1 MFFGKKVLC
10 LPPLFFGMMGMGD
23 QRCLGWPQ
31 GRQGREAGVF
41 QKDDYVNYGT
51 QGICHIEDIRFIRFD
66 CRSGGRDYYILR
78 PVHQDGSRVFV
89 PTDNPQLTG
98 RMRPVLSPGE
108 IDRIIRSVRVRDLPW
123 ISDQKQRSARFQDI
137 LVRRDEEELL
147 LLARCLYQKSRE
159 GRKGL
164 SSADAQTLKKVE
176 EIVEREFAFSL
187 RLDLKNVGLYIR
199 RTLGLAEPSRGGGE
213 GKPTHSEGA

>member
-1 MFFGKKVLC
+1 M
-10 LPPLFFGMMGMGD
+10 
-23 QRCLGWPQ
+23 
-31 GRQGREAGVF
+31 F
-41 QKDDYVNYGT
+41 QKDDYVNYGS

-108 IDRIIRSVRVRDLPW
+108 IDRIIRSVRGRDLPW
-123 ISDQKQRSARFQDI
+123 ISDRKQRSARFQDI

-164 SSADAQTLKKVE
+164 SSADAAALKKAE
-176 EIVEREFAFSL
+176 EIVDREFAFSL
-187 RLDLKNVGLYIR
+187 RLAPQSVGAYIR
-199 RTLGLAEPSRGGGE
+199 RILGLEETFQGNGE
-213 GKPTHSEGA
+213 GKSPHAERA